1 MYKLRQ
7 ISKNTKEFKKTDE
20 YIICK
25 YSLKYLN
32 SCPINCKKYH
42 LYYLWKADPAYWES
56 LSTPISS
63 HFPTMT
69 IITRASSRINTLKAF
84 AGNS

>member
-32 SCPINCKKYH
+32 SCPINY
-42 LYYLWKADPAYWES
+42 
-56 LSTPISS
+56 
-63 HFPTMT
+63 
-69 IITRASSRINTLKAF
+69 
-84 AGNS
+84 